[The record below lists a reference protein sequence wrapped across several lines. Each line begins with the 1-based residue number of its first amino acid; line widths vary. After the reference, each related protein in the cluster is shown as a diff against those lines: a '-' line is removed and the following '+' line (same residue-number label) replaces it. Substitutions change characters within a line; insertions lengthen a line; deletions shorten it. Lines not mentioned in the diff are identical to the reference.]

1 MKLRFHVLA
10 GLVLLGLAGPRANA
24 ADDYPTRQIKI
35 IVPFPAGAGP
45 DQVARLIGQRLQ
57 DELGQTVVIENRSGA
72 LGSLGAQEVAR
83 SAPDGYTLLMGT
95 NTTQASNVAMLKNL
109 PYDPA
114 RDFAPIIRTITTAM
128 VLLVKPDF
136 PAKDLEQFMEYAK
149 THPNMTA
156 GYGSGASQISNA
168 QLQSRGGM
176 TIISA
181 SYRGV
186 PLAVTDVISGVIDL
200 AFADFSVAI
209 PQMQGGTL
217 RGIGVTSPKRN
228 ELTPDLPALA
238 EAMPGFE
245 ATIWYGLLAPA
256 NTPEPIV
263 NRLYTSTRKSC
274 RRRPCGKGLQAS
286 AWSFPRCHR
295 LNSAPSSAAKSCGGR
310 RMPRPPASKQNSRA
324 MAVAHD
330 SGHAGRD
337 RRTGSDGHRAVRAA
351 DRCEDTPGRLRYRP
365 GQMRDVQSH
374 RRHGGDISART
385 RRGSRTIIVA
395 VYSGEQVEA
404 LFGEIDDG
412 AGAARPVV
420 ICITTCG
427 PGEIIGIAERASRAG
442 LPLLEAPIS
451 GTSIEVRTAPPRHCW
466 PATTPSSTR
475 SADSRIFSAR
485 AACASARSAMPA
497 GPNSRSI

>member
-57 DELGQTVVIENRSGA
+57 EELGQTVVIENRSGA

-136 PAKDLEQFMEYAK
+136 PAKDLKQFMEYAK
-149 THPNMTA
+149 AHPNMTA

-176 TIISA
+176 TITSA

-256 NTPEPIV
+256 NTPEPVV
-263 NRLYTSTRKSC
+263 NRLYTVTQKILSTPAVRE
-274 RRRPCGKGLQAS
+274 RLAS
-286 AWSFPRCHR
+286 LGMVVSPMPPAEFGAFIRYRNHAVDGGCQ
-295 LNSAPSSAAKSCGGR
+295 GR
-310 RMPRPPASKQNSRA
+310 RHRSQI
-324 MAVAHD
+324 VAPWQSHHD

-337 RRTGSDGHRAVRAA
+337 RRTGPDGLRAVRAA
-351 DRCEDTPGRLRYRP
+351 ARCEDTPGRLRYRP

-385 RRGSRTIIVA
+385 RRV
-395 VYSGEQVEA
+395 
-404 LFGEIDDG
+404 
-412 AGAARPVV
+412 
-420 ICITTCG
+420 
-427 PGEIIGIAERASRAG
+427 
-442 LPLLEAPIS
+442 
-451 GTSIEVRTAPPRHCW
+451 
-466 PATTPSSTR
+466 
-475 SADSRIFSAR
+475 FSNDHR
-485 AACASARSAMPA
+485 R
-497 GPNSRSI
+497 RL